1 MKRLTSSTPFR
12 IFILP
17 AVCLSFIAALLG
29 ANLYLASSAETR
41 KDIIALRAA
50 GHSNSRINFQN
61 GRNLKTHYAAAAGMA
76 DAGVENALKQ
86 GQVQALSLASD
97 DINLDGFPDLVCGY
111 AGSGGGVVTLHLGN
125 SEAFSPTRPETIQ
138 SIIKGR
144 YPEPFLA
151 DAVVLPVPEI
161 PDFLATGDFNRDGR
175 LDILTAARGG
185 DAIYL
190 LAGDENHGFQSAKAL
205 PLPGTLTAMAAAPK
219 SEQEGGLS
227 VAIAIEGPDGATV
240 LMYGTQRSILE
251 QKPST
256 QVLPATVTTIAPG
269 RLDEDRSTDLAI
281 IAGGQL
287 YVLHGHA
294 NKSTPDGISKQ
305 FWSDKHAGQLEPI
318 DLPFAVKAVAVSDF
332 IWDRDARME
341 LAVAA
346 DSGTVHILAHGDL
359 ETRPLAASEVLAR
372 RGLVAQVRRGQ
383 RRLSDLT
390 VSKPSKEKNWV
401 VAETTSIT
409 LPNTGGSA
417 QRLLTSTLASGRQ
430 SHDLLV
436 MNPAAKQIQIAFK
449 EKPQPGQQEA
459 SAMRESI
466 TFDTGDEPIAVLP
479 MRLNV
484 HGRPGLVVMRRGH
497 IEPSIV
503 MATLASTFI
512 VSNAGDTDDAAPGD
526 GNCADSGGNCT
537 IRAAVQEANALAG
550 ADMITFAPSLNGV
563 PIQLTQTGDD
573 NNADNGDLD
582 LNDDV
587 TILGNGAANTI
598 IQGSSN
604 ASFTGNVGDKI
615 FGINQDG
622 VYSTL
627 NVSISGLTVRFT
639 KNANAVGG
647 FTETGGAMD
656 IFLTGTGA
664 SPGPTVTV
672 TNCTFDSNADQN
684 GYGGAINIDS
694 GDLLGG
700 TNIFRG
706 TVQFTGC
713 TISNNKTLD
722 TGTAVPGGG
731 VNLFGDKHDVT
742 FSGCT
747 ITGNQSSANI
757 GSNGGG
763 INIRHSFGGTI
774 TLNTTTVS
782 NNTAG
787 ADGGGI
793 MIAGL
798 GGEMVSITGGNI
810 SGNTAQGTGDS
821 ADGGGLFNGN
831 PTGSTSLSGVT
842 ISNNIATAGA
852 NARGGGI
859 EDSANAPLTI
869 NNCAISGNS
878 SDNGGGVATTN
889 SGGTQTTTITNCSIS
904 GNSATTGGALFV
916 SSGILNASLNRIV
929 SNTASTGS
937 GIAQT
942 GGVATVENNWWGCD
956 GFPNAA
962 GCQTGSGTFDADPR
976 IDLRL
981 TAVPG
986 TILVGG
992 TSTLTADVS
1001 QNSNGA
1007 AINPIVLNGL
1017 TITFAGTLGTVAPT
1031 TAPLA
1036 SLMASSTFTA
1046 TSCGTSTVSATL
1058 DNGTQTAT
1066 ITINQA
1072 PILSTCPANITTN
1085 TDPSQCSA
1093 VVTYTAPTGTGCPS
1107 PTVTCTP
1114 PSGSTFPKGTTTVTC
1129 TATNG
1134 IGSDA
1139 TCSFTVTVND
1149 TQAPTITCPANIT
1162 TNNDP
1167 SQCGAAV
1174 TYTTPT
1180 ATDNCPG
1187 IGAVTCSPAAG
1198 SFFPK
1203 GTTTVNCTVSD
1214 AASNTAA
1221 CSFTVTV
1228 NDTQAPTVSCP
1239 SNITQSTDPN
1249 QCSAIVNFAATA
1261 NDNCPGAT
1269 VVCSPASGSTFPKGV
1284 TTVNCTATDTSS
1296 NTASCSFTVTVNDT
1310 QAPTIV
1316 CPPNQSVTAFGPTP
1330 VSYPNPTVSDNCPGA
1345 TFNCSPASGSTF
1357 PVGTTTVNCAA
1368 TDTSSNTASCS
1379 FTVTV
1384 ALACT
1389 ITCPANI
1396 VVNNAPGQ
1404 CGASVSFAPTASSG
1418 CGTVTCSPASGSF
1431 FPVGTTNVT
1440 CSTTAGPS
1448 CGFTVTVNDTEAPVI
1463 TLNPMNIELWPPNH
1477 QYETVTVSSL
1487 VTSVTDNCGGSIPIS
1502 NVVIAQVSSDEPENG
1517 PDDGNTVNDIV
1528 IAADCKSVQ
1537 LRAERQSGGNGR
1549 VYTITLQVKDSNNN
1563 VRTVTKTVGV
1573 PPNQSG
1579 MPALL
1584 GPGPGYSVT
1593 SSCLLAPL

>member
-1 MKRLTSSTPFR
+1 MKRLTSSTTFR
-12 IFILP
+12 IFILS
-17 AVCLSFIAALLG
+17 VFCLSSIAVLLG
-29 ANLYLASSAETR
+29 ANLYLASSAESR
-41 KDIIALRAA
+41 KDAITLRAT
-50 GHSNSRINFQN
+50 GHGNSRIKFQS
-61 GRNLKTHYAAAAGMA
+61 GRNLKAQYTATDVASAGIEKA
-76 DAGVENALKQ
+76 FSKGKQ
-86 GQVQALSLASD
+86 GQAQALSLASD

-111 AGSGGGVVTLHLGN
+111 AGSGGGLVTLHLGN
-125 SEAFSPTRPETIQ
+125 PEAFSATRQETIQ
-138 SIIKGR
+138 GIIKGR
-144 YPEPFLA
+144 YPDPFLA
-151 DAVVLPVPEI
+151 DASVLSVPEA
-161 PDFLATGDFNRDGR
+161 PDFLTTGDFNHDGR

-185 DAIYL
+185 SALYL
-190 LAGDENHGFQSAKAL
+190 LAGDENHGFHPAKAL
-205 PLPGTLTAMAAAPK
+205 ALPGNVAAMAAAQK
-219 SEQEGGLS
+219 SEQDGGMSLA
-227 VAIAIEGPDGATV
+227 VGINGPDGPTLLV
-240 LMYGTQRSILE
+240 YGAQRSLLE
-251 QKPST
+251 QQPSAYI
-256 QVLPATVTTIAPG
+256 LPATVTAITPG

-281 IAGGQL
+281 IADGQL
-287 YVLHGHA
+287 YVLHGQA
-294 NKSTPDGISKQ
+294 KKATPDGILPDRQ
-305 FWSDKHAGQLEPI
+305 AGQLEPVA
-318 DLPFAVKAVAVSDF
+318 LPFAVKAVAVSDF

-346 DSGTVHILAHGDL
+346 DGGAVHIVSRGELD
-359 ETRPLAASEVLAR
+359 TRPFSASEVQAR
-372 RGLVAQVRRGQ
+372 RQLVAQVRRGQ
-383 RRLSDLT
+383 KRLADLRT
-390 VSKPSKEKNWV
+390 SKSGQEMNWA
-401 VAETTSIT
+401 VAETTSLT
-409 LPNTGGSA
+409 LPNAGDAA
-417 QRLLTSTLASGRQ
+417 QPLLMSTLASGQQ
-430 SHDLLV
+430 SNDLLV
-436 MNPAAKQIQIAFK
+436 MNPAARQLQIAFK
-449 EKPQPGQQEA
+449 ENQKEA
-459 SAMRESI
+459 SAARRESI
-466 TFDTGDEPIAVLP
+466 TFDVQSEPVAALP

-484 HGRPGLVVMRRGH
+484 MGRPGLVVMRKGH
-497 IEPSIV
+497 VEPSIV
-503 MATLASTFI
+503 MATLASTFT
-512 VSNAGDTDDAAPGD
+512 VNNAGDTDDAAPGD
-526 GNCADSGGNCT
+526 GACADSGGNCT

-550 ADMITFAPSLNGV
+550 ADMITFAASTNGV
-563 PIQLTQTGDD
+563 PIQLTQAGDD
-573 NNADNGDLD
+573 NNAGNGDLD

-598 IQGSSN
+598 IQGSSD
-604 ASFTGNVGDKI
+604 ASFTGNMGDKI

-622 VYSTL
+622 IFSTL

-639 KNANAVGG
+639 KNANTVGG

-656 IFLTGTGA
+656 IFLTGAGA

-672 TNCTFDSNADQN
+672 TNCTFDSNAAQN
-684 GYGGAINIDS
+684 GSGGAINIDS

-722 TGTAVPGGG
+722 AGAALSGGG
-731 VNLFGDKHDVT
+731 INLFADKHNVT
-742 FSGCT
+742 FTNCA
-747 ITGNQSSANI
+747 ITGNQTSANG

-763 INIRHSFGGTI
+763 INIRHNFGGTI
-774 TLNTTTVS
+774 TLNTTAVD

-793 MIAGL
+793 LTSSVGTQTLNIAG
-798 GGEMVSITGGNI
+798 GSI
-810 SGNTAQGTGDS
+810 SGNTSQGTGAE
-821 ADGGGLFNGN
+821 ADGGGLFNATNIG
-831 PTGSTSLSGVT
+831 GSTSLSGVT
-842 ISNNIATAGA
+842 ISNNIATAGT

-859 EDSANAPLTI
+859 EDGANSPLTI
-869 NNCAISGNS
+869 DNCTISGNS
-878 SDNGGGVATTN
+878 SDNGGGVAMTN
-889 SGGTQTTTITNCSIS
+889 AGGAQTTTITNSTIS
-904 GNSATTGGALFV
+904 GNTATTGGALFV

-929 SNTASTGS
+929 SNTSATGS

-942 GGVATVENNWWGCD
+942 GGTATVENNWWGCD
-956 GFPNAA
+956 GFPNAV
-962 GCQTGSGTFDADPR
+962 GCQSGTGTFDADPR

-981 TAVPG
+981 TASPG

-992 TSTLTADVS
+992 TSTLIADVS

-1007 AINPIVLNGL
+1007 AINPTVLNGL
-1017 TITFAGTLGTVAPT
+1017 TITFAGTLGTVSPT

-1046 TSCGTSTVSATL
+1046 ASCGTATVSATL

-1066 ITINQA
+1066 IIINQA
-1072 PILSTCPANITTN
+1072 PIISACPANITTN
-1085 TDPSQCSA
+1085 ADPSQCSA
-1093 VVTYTAPTGTGCPS
+1093 VVTYTAPTATGCPS

-1114 PSGSTFPKGTTTVTC
+1114 PSGSTFPTGTTTVNC

-1134 IGSDA
+1134 ITPDA

-1149 TQAPTITCPANIT
+1149 AQAPTITCPANIT

-1167 SQCGAAV
+1167 NQCGAAV
-1174 TYTTPT
+1174 NYTTPT

-1187 IGAVTCSPAAG
+1187 VGAVTCSPAAG

-1214 AASNTAA
+1214 AASNTAS

-1228 NDTQAPTVSCP
+1228 NDTQAPTASCP
-1239 SNITQSTDPN
+1239 SNITKSTDPN
-1249 QCSAIVNFAATA
+1249 QCSAVVTYNATA

-1330 VSYPNPTVSDNCPGA
+1330 VSYPPPTTSDNCPG
-1345 TFNCSPASGSTF
+1345 TTVVCSPASGSTF
-1357 PVGTTTVNCAA
+1357 PVGTTTVNCTA
-1368 TDTSSNTASCS
+1368 TDTSGNMASCS

-1389 ITCPANI
+1389 ITCPSNI

-1404 CGASVSFAPTASSG
+1404 CGAAVSFAPTATPG

-1431 FPVGTTNVT
+1431 FPVGTTSVT

-1448 CGFTVTVNDTEAPVI
+1448 CSFTVTVNDTEAPVI
-1463 TLNPMNIELWPPNH
+1463 TVNPMAIELWPPNH
-1477 QYETVTVSSL
+1477 QYETIQVSSL
-1487 VTSVTDNCGGSIPIS
+1487 VTSVTDNCGGTIPIS
-1502 NVVIAQVSSDEPENG
+1502 NVVIARVSSDEPENG
-1517 PDDGNTVNDIV
+1517 SGDGNTVNDIV
-1528 IAADCKSVQ
+1528 IAANCKSVQ
-1537 LRAERQSGGNGR
+1537 LRAERQGGGNGR
-1549 VYTITLQVKDSNNN
+1549 VYTITLQVKDSSNN

-1579 MPALL
+1579 MSALL

-1593 SSCLLAPL
+1593 SNCVLAPL